1 MSKTELLGAIAG
13 LNRGILATPRDRKRV
28 AALVTEVEALNP
40 TPEPLAAIDK
50 LAGDWRLIYTSS
62 QALLAL
68 DRSPIV
74 KLGHIYQC
82 IRPQQQRIYNIAEIY
97 GLPLLEGIISVLAR
111 FEPLTQ
117 QRLQVYFERSIVGF
131 RQWLNYYSPSQF
143 IPQLQSRRPLIALD
157 VPLNDNDQQ
166 GWLDITYLDDD
177 LRIAR
182 GNEGSLF
189 ILSRV

>member
-1 MSKTELLGAIAG
+1 MSKAELLRAIAG
-13 LNRGILATPRDRKRV
+13 LNRGILATPRERRWV
-28 AALVTEVEALNP
+28 AALATAVELLNP
-40 TPEPLAAIDK
+40 TPDPLAAVDK

-68 DRSPIV
+68 DRTPLV

-97 GLPLLEGIISVLAR
+97 GMPLLEGVISVLAR
-111 FEPLTQ
+111 FEPLTP

-131 RQWLNYYSPSQF
+131 RQGLNYYSPSQF
-143 IPQLQSRRPLIALD
+143 IPQLQSRRPLMALD
-157 VPLNDNDQQ
+157 LPLNSNDQQ

-177 LRIAR
+177 LRISR
-182 GNEGSLF
+182 GNQGSLF
-189 ILSRV
+189 ILNRA